1 MSSENPKTIVVS
13 AVGDAIL
20 MVIVIQLTNV
30 LAIDHPV
37 YAFVIQASIFVFGWI
52 VVIKFMSQRLLV
64 SALGF
69 ISSLFMFLA
78 NLEELPGLI
87 VLFVFAAM
95 ITSLFWPRNSG

>member
-1 MSSENPKTIVVS
+1 M
-13 AVGDAIL
+13 
-20 MVIVIQLTNV
+20 
-30 LAIDHPV
+30 
-37 YAFVIQASIFVFGWI
+37 
-52 VVIKFMSQRLLV
+52 VIKFMSQRLLV